1 MSTGEVIA
9 LILAAI
15 DIAFRLI
22 ALVIVPRNR
31 RPQTSMAWLL
41 AIFFIPFLAFLA
53 FLAFGSHRLS
63 PKRVAKQETT
73 NAFLRKRSEAVPNS
87 LRVTPAELANVGG
100 VATALTAALS
110 SMNESLGHLP
120 LLRGNTTRF
129 LGDYNESI
137 DQMVAAID
145 AARHSVHCM
154 FYIMSVDDTS
164 EAFFDALARAR
175 ARGVAVRV
183 LFDQVATARIP
194 GSRKVGARL
203 KEAGIEYRAML
214 PFQPWRGVYQRPD
227 LRNHRK
233 ILVVD
238 SEVAFTGSQNI
249 IEPGY
254 HRRSRR
260 GLQWLD
266 LMVELRGP
274 VVDGLEALF
283 VTDWFHET
291 DTLLD
296 TPRALAVAP
305 GSSKDEDSWIQV
317 IPSGPAFEGENN
329 LRLFNGLMYSA
340 QHHIHIVSPY
350 LVPDDSMR
358 YAITSAALRG
368 VRVDV
373 FVSEVSDQP
382 LVFHA
387 QRSYYDELLAAGVHI
402 WLYPRPAVLH
412 SKFVVI
418 DGEVAVMG
426 TSNLDMRSFSLN
438 LELSL
443 LMVGKEA
450 VGELSD
456 LATRYQA
463 ASAELAS
470 EEWDARGQRARFIEG
485 LARLTATVQ

>member
-22 ALVIVPRNR
+22 ALMIVPRNR

-41 AIFFIPFLAFLA
+41 AIFFIPFFAFFA

-63 PKRVAKQETT
+63 PRRVAKQETT
-73 NAFLRKRSEAVPNS
+73 NAYLKKRSTHIPDLMQVSPK
-87 LRVTPAELANVGG
+87 ELHEIGG
-100 VATALTAALS
+100 VTSSSTAALA
-110 SMNESLGHLP
+110 SMNETLGHLP
-120 LLRGNTTRF
+120 LLRGNSTRF
-129 LGDYNESI
+129 LSDYNESLEI
-137 DQMVAAID
+137 MIASID

-154 FYIMSVDDTS
+154 FYIMSVDETTDP
-164 EAFFDALARAR
+164 FFQALSRAKS
-175 ARGVAVRV
+175 RGVAVRV
-183 LFDQVATARIP
+183 LFDQVATARVP
-194 GSRKVGARL
+194 GSRAVGARL
-203 KEAGIEYRAML
+203 KEAGIDYRAML
-214 PFQPWRGVYQRPD
+214 PFQPWQGVYQRPD

-238 SEVAFTGSQNI
+238 STVAYTGSQNI
-249 IEPGY
+249 IEAGY
-254 HRRSRR
+254 HRRSRL

-266 LMVELRGP
+266 LMVEVRGP

-291 DTLLD
+291 DILLD
-296 TPRALAVAP
+296 TPRALDPAP
-305 GSSKDEDSWIQV
+305 NLADANDTWIQV
-317 IPSGPAFEGENN
+317 VPSGPAFEGENN

-340 QHHIHIVSPY
+340 QRHIQIVSPY

-373 FVSEVSDQP
+373 LVSEESDQP

-387 QRSYYDELLAAGVHI
+387 QRSYYDELLSAGVHI
-402 WLYPRPAVLH
+402 WLYPRPTVLH
-412 SKFVVI
+412 SKFVVV
-418 DGEVAVMG
+418 DEEVAVMG

-443 LMVGKEA
+443 LMLGQSTVA
-450 VGELSD
+450 VLSSLAHSYRDVSTEL
-456 LATRYQA
+456 TRDQ
-463 ASAELAS
+463 
-470 EEWDARGQRARFIEG
+470 WNARGQRARFIEG